1 MVLKVQIKDVKK
13 LDVEHY
19 LSLYKFRKEMMEKG
33 ITNPL
38 PEGKKLIN
46 EIISKLSKMP
56 MDEKIELSRKDG
68 QLVMMDSKEN
78 IIVIVPTLEN
88 N

>member
-1 MVLKVQIKDVKK
+1 MKR

-38 PEGKKLIN
+38 PQGKKLIN

-56 MDEKIELSRKDG
+56 SDEEIELRKKDG
-68 QLVMMDSKEN
+68 KLVMMDSKEN